1 MSLQGS
7 CYKISSKALNWNAA
21 KAACE
26 AMGSK
31 LAMVTSQAEQQALI
45 PKLVRSVWIGLH
57 RNPKDKSR
65 WLWAD
70 GTQATYTNWYTGKPN
85 SVREECGVM
94 YKSRYRGRWNDWLCS
109 NTINYIC
116 EMNGGYEIIII

>member
-31 LAMVTSQAEQQALI
+31 LAMVTSQAEQKALI
-45 PKLVRSVWIGLH
+45 PKLAQSVWIGLH

-65 WLWAD
+65 WLWVD
-70 GTQATYTNWYTGKPN
+70 GTQATYTNWYTGEPN
-85 SVREECGVM
+85 FFTEECGIM
-94 YKSRYRGRWNDWLCS
+94 DIPRYRGRWNDGYCS
-109 NTINYIC
+109 SSINYIC